1 MSRDKSYLTFQLKQN
16 FLSKKNWG
24 VCLIFL
30 VWSFW
35 FCYQYLP
42 THGPLEN
49 FSRQET
55 TDKLLKNEKF
65 MKTFKPAFPN
75 YPTIANAGKY
85 VPQFIASERAQLT
98 AAKKGRYKQVA
109 ESMNGELLLTDRLV
123 LQGQPWIS
131 YPLQYYSDPNVMRD
145 AGSGNQNRNGHYWN
159 LEARTRLSKY
169 THMAN
174 SKISAAVINQ
184 QTALQKLERAFFYGL
199 AMVMLIVTAII
210 STDLVTRD
218 RQKRSVLKN
227 LPLTSWEK
235 INVKSLSALLMSG
248 GLLFLFLVIL
258 LPFNIWKFGLGS
270 FALPIAVYEGI
281 SFTTVSLGQFLLE
294 AFALTLLAIWAII
307 RLQILLQMLL
317 KSEFASLAITMFLL
331 VSERFYFLPGLVSI
345 KSWTLYLLPS
355 YFNIGQLIVGF
366 QNFRYETT
374 KMTFGLGLMLL
385 AVLLMT
391 VEIAI
396 YCLAHQRGRRKM
408 ELSYHD

>member
-227 LPLTSWEK
+227 LPLTS
-235 INVKSLSALLMSG
+235 
-248 GLLFLFLVIL
+248 
-258 LPFNIWKFGLGS
+258 
-270 FALPIAVYEGI
+270 
-281 SFTTVSLGQFLLE
+281 
-294 AFALTLLAIWAII
+294 
-307 RLQILLQMLL
+307 
-317 KSEFASLAITMFLL
+317 
-331 VSERFYFLPGLVSI
+331 
-345 KSWTLYLLPS
+345 
-355 YFNIGQLIVGF
+355 
-366 QNFRYETT
+366 
-374 KMTFGLGLMLL
+374 
-385 AVLLMT
+385 
-391 VEIAI
+391 
-396 YCLAHQRGRRKM
+396 
-408 ELSYHD
+408 